1 MVGVYEAFGPEDTK
15 NLGIKFA
22 QNVAPGTV
30 IALIGDLGVGK
41 TVFTKGFAQ
50 GLGIKEDVVSPT
62 FTILESYESGRLPLH
77 HFDVYRVGDP
87 SEMEEIGFD
96 DCVYGNGVCLVEWAG
111 IIEEIMP
118 KGTYVVNIT
127 KDLSKGTDYRKIQI
141 TVSDKEGYLN

>member
-1 MVGVYEAFGPEDTK
+1 MEGIYEAFGPEDTK
-15 NLGIKFA
+15 NLGIKFGEEA
-22 QNVAPGTV
+22 KPGTV

-41 TVFTKGFAQ
+41 TVFTKGFAL

-77 HFDVYRVGDP
+77 HFDVYRVGDV

-118 KGTYVVNIT
+118 KGTYVVEIL

-141 TVSDKEGYLN
+141 TVSDKEGYLK